1 MTLEKINP
9 QTIVPPFNDAY
20 HHTVVIPAGGRIAHI
35 SGQVGLRKDGTVSDD
50 AEDQIEQTWKNVVAC
65 VEAAEMT
72 VGDIVKI
79 TAYLVN
85 VDDYSLFAEM
95 RSKYLGDS
103 RPASTAILVKSL
115 IKPEWRL
122 EIEAV
127 AAK

>member
-1 MTLEKINP
+1 MALEKINP

-85 VDDYSLFAEM
+85 VDDYSLF
-95 RSKYLGDS
+95 
-103 RPASTAILVKSL
+103 
-115 IKPEWRL
+115 
-122 EIEAV
+122 
-127 AAK
+127 